1 MDEIFK
7 QEFLI
12 NAMSGC
18 SKTQLIRTYKEELDC
33 TEEEIEELLRECGRL
48 DQQAKGMLRGD
59 PWVSLDRILLRVAG
73 IRSPSLDGEAPYLS
87 LV

>member
-1 MDEIFK
+1 MDEEFK

-33 TEEEIEELLRECGRL
+33 TEEEIEELLEQEEFNTIKQL
-48 DQQAKGMLRGD
+48 
-59 PWVSLDRILLRVAG
+59 
-73 IRSPSLDGEAPYLS
+73 
-87 LV
+87 

>member
-1 MDEIFK
+1 MDEPFK

-33 TEEEIEELLRECGRL
+33 TDEEIKELLEQEEFNTNPFFINYFRCET
-48 DQQAKGMLRGD
+48 
-59 PWVSLDRILLRVAG
+59 
-73 IRSPSLDGEAPYLS
+73 
-87 LV
+87 